1 MSKEILV
8 TGGTGLIGTYLK
20 KYLPTATFVGSRDF
34 NLLDLTEVKKMFL
47 EVKPKKIIH

>member
-20 KYLPTATFVGSRDF
+20 KYFQKQ
-34 NLLDLTEVKKMFL
+34 NMLDQKTIIYL
-47 EVKPKKIIH
+47 KKIKFRQCLKKLNPIL